1 MPVDDPDTP
10 KSFMGRA
17 SIPALRRQRHKDQG
31 FEGPRWEATGQEKMG
46 QVSGKVFRSRKSL
59 CEGPEAQG

>member
-1 MPVDDPDTP
+1 MPIDDPDTP

-46 QVSGKVFRSRKSL
+46 QVSGKVIQIQEEPVQR
-59 CEGPEAQG
+59 P